1 MPAPTMKDVAKM
13 AGVSLAT
20 ASRGLS
26 GNPHINADTRQRV
39 LDAAAALSYRPDQV
53 ARSLRRRRTDLIG
66 FVVSTIENVF
76 FTELAR
82 GAELAARRRGY
93 SLIICNTDES
103 PELEEAYVSIL
114 DRLLV
119 AGIILAPA
127 RGEGNHLRPF
137 AAAGLPM
144 VLVNRR
150 LDHLGCTSIT
160 ADDEEGAYQCVH
172 YLIETGKRR
181 VAAITGLEGISTTEQ
196 RLQGY
201 RRALAEAGLS
211 DCSPECEMCGEAT
224 VEGGY
229 RATRELACSA
239 NPPDGYFAFNNLM
252 TQGAVMA
259 LADLGLERPAQV
271 DVAGFGAFP
280 SAKLYR
286 PPVMLVSQPT
296 YEMGARAVD
305 LLVDRAEAAEPAAPE
320 AIVLPNKLLLPEAL
334 ALAK

>member
-1 MPAPTMKDVAKM
+1 M
-13 AGVSLAT
+13 LF
-20 ASRGLS
+20 
-26 GNPHINADTRQRV
+26 
-39 LDAAAALSYRPDQV
+39 
-53 ARSLRRRRTDLIG
+53 RS
-66 FVVSTIENVF
+66 
-76 FTELAR
+76 
-82 GAELAARRRGY
+82 
-93 SLIICNTDES
+93 
-103 PELEEAYVSIL
+103 EEAYVSIL

-127 RGEGNHLRPF
+127 HGEGAHLGRF
-137 AAAGLPM
+137 ISSGLPI

-150 LDHLGCTSIT
+150 LDSLGCTSIT
-160 ADDEEGAYQCVH
+160 ADDEEGAYQCVR
-172 YLIETGKRR
+172 YLIQSGKRR

-196 RLQGY
+196 RLLGY

-211 DCSPECEMCGEAT
+211 DCSPECELSGEAT

-229 RATRELACSA
+229 RATCELARSD

-259 LADLGLERPAQV
+259 LAELGLERPAQA

-286 PPVMLVSQPT
+286 PPVMLVAQPT

-305 LLVDRAEAAEPAAPE
+305 LLVDRVRYEEPPAPE
-320 AIVLPNKLLLPEAL
+320 AIVLPNKLLFPEPLAPARAMAL
-334 ALAK
+334 V